1 MCVVDRPAGFFRDHS
16 KVCKLEIGSGLSQEV
31 HMAILTQGPRLC
43 VVVIR
48 YLHKGITSPDASFG
62 HWLIKSSLPFTS

>member
-1 MCVVDRPAGFFRDHS
+1 MC
-16 KVCKLEIGSGLSQEV
+16 SGLAHCVFAETIAKCVNLKQGVDQEV

-48 YLHKGITSPDASFG
+48 YLNKGITSPDASFG